1 MSNRFE
7 AEVAV
12 DQLGRLVEERLA
24 GLDLEERLAMLHQYA
39 PALERW
45 RLPPY
50 RTGSEAL
57 HGVAWLGDATVF
69 PQPVGMAATW
79 DPDLLERVGAAVADE
94 LLAKRAADATIST
107 NVWAPVVNPLRHP
120 RWGRNEEGY
129 SEDPHLTAAL
139 ATGYARGLRG
149 ADPDRWRTV
158 PTLKHLLAYN
168 VESDRAVISM
178 QVRPRVLHE
187 YELPAFLGPLSAG
200 VVGAVMPGYNLVNGR
215 PCHLSADLIDAVRAA
230 APEEIAVVSDAGAPS
245 NLVELQRV
253 LPDRPSAWAAALRA
267 GIDSFTDHGT
277 DPTPTIDALRE
288 ASELGLLTE
297 EDVDRAAARLLRTRL
312 RTRDCEAAAPPSI
325 DRAEHH
331 RLALAVARRGVV
343 LLENDGVLPVREEPR
358 SVAVVGPLA
367 DRVLPDWYAGTPT
380 TTVSIVD
387 AVRERWPGA
396 EVRVADGAD
405 RLSLRTSDGRYLC
418 TSADGGVVAAETGLV
433 RAGSYDVTDWGWGLL
448 TVADASSGLLWT
460 LGAQGQ
466 VRAGAPRPHGWVV
479 QESFRTT
486 RHDDGSLGLRHV
498 ASGRWLRVDVAG
510 RLVVADDSEDAT
522 RFWPHV
528 HRCGTAAVSE
538 AAQADLVIC
547 ALGNDPH
554 LLGRET
560 QDRPSIALPPSYRAI
575 WESASASNPAAV
587 LVLVSSYPYGLDRDL
602 DPAAALWSAHSQAQ
616 GSAVV
621 DVISGDVDPSGRLAQ
636 TWWRDDDQAGEL
648 ADYDVI
654 SGRSTFWYSPEPPRY
669 PFGHGLTYGDVR
681 YTRLDVERSADGTVT
696 AHVEVRN
703 DGDRVATEVV
713 QVYTDAVDHRMPF
726 PHRLAGF
733 TRVPLEPGEGARV
746 AIDLP
751 RAMFSVWDTAR
762 EAMTVDPGR
771 YRVSVGPDAV
781 TAALVA
787 ELDLDGE
794 APIPHRLPLRAA
806 AFDRGTGVTLEAEHL
821 TRGIAVGGDG
831 GLLEFDAVDG
841 LGAAVT
847 LRAMR
852 TAAGDARVV
861 VSVADDVGRHVR
873 EAVVPA
879 DAPIG
884 EWIDVAA
891 TGLPEAG
898 VAAVTL
904 ALVGP
909 VRLAELR
916 RAPVATGR

>member
-7 AEVAV
+7 AEVDV
-12 DQLGRLVEERLA
+12 DQPVQHVEELLA
-24 GLDLEERLAMLHQYA
+24 DLDLEERLAMLHQYA
-39 PALERW
+39 PAVERW
-45 RLPPY
+45 QLPPY

-94 LLAKRAADATIST
+94 LLAKRADDATIST

-129 SEDPHLTAAL
+129 SEDPHLVAAL

-149 ADPDRWRTV
+149 SDPDRWRTV

-187 YELPAFLGPLSAG
+187 YELPAFLGPLAAG
-200 VVGAVMPGYNLVNGR
+200 VAGAVMPGYNLVNGR

-230 APEEIAVVSDAGAPS
+230 AAEEIVVVSDAGAPS
-245 NLVELQRV
+245 NLVGLQRV
-253 LPDRPSAWAAALRA
+253 LPDRPTAWATALRA
-267 GIDSFTDHGT
+267 GVDSFTDHDT
-277 DPTPTIDALRE
+277 DATPTVDALRE
-288 ASELGLLTE
+288 ALERGLLTE
-297 EDVDRAAARLLRTRL
+297 DDVDRAAARVLRTRL
-312 RTRDCEAAAPPSI
+312 RTRDAEAARPPSV
-325 DRAEHH
+325 DRSEHH
-331 RLALAVARRGVV
+331 DLAREVAQRGVV
-343 LLENDGVLPVREEPR
+343 LLENDGVLPLREAPS

-380 TTVSIVD
+380 RTVSIVD

-396 EVRVADGAD
+396 EVRIADGSD
-405 RLSLRTSDGRYLC
+405 RLSLRTPDGRYLR
-418 TSADGGVVAAETGLV
+418 TSADGGVVAEAVGLT
-433 RAGSYDVTDWGWGLL
+433 RAGAYDVTDWGWGLL
-448 TVADASSGLLWT
+448 TVADADSTQLWT
-460 LGAQGQ
+460 LGPQGE
-466 VRAGAPRPHGWVV
+466 VRASAPRPHGWVV

-486 RHDDGSLGLRHV
+486 RHDDGSVTVRHV

-510 RLVVADDSEDAT
+510 SLVAATDSEDAT
-522 RFWPHV
+522 RFWPHL
-528 HRCGTAAVSE
+528 RRSGTAAVSE
-538 AAQADLVIC
+538 AARADLVIC

-560 QDRPSIALPPSYRAI
+560 EDRPSIALPPSYRSL
-575 WESASASNPAAV
+575 WEAAAASNPAAV
-587 LVLVSSYPYGLDRDL
+587 LVVVSSYPYGLDIA
-602 DPAAALWSAHSQAQ
+602 PAAALWSAHSQAQ

-621 DVISGDVDPSGRLAQ
+621 DVIAGDVEPSGRLAQ

-654 SGRSTFWYSPEPPRY
+654 AGRSTFWYSPDPPRY

-681 YTRLDVERSADGTVT
+681 YTGLELERATDGAIT

-703 DGDRVATEVV
+703 DGERTATEVV

-733 TRVPLEPGEGARV
+733 ARVPLAPGASARV
-746 AIDLP
+746 AVDLP
-751 RAMFSVWDTAR
+751 RAMFAVWDTAR

-771 YRVSVGPDAV
+771 YRVSAGPDAV
-781 TAALVA
+781 TAAVVA
-787 ELDLDGE
+787 ELELEGE
-794 APIPHRLPLRAA
+794 PPVPHRLPLRAA
-806 AFDRGTGVTLEAEHL
+806 AFDRGTAVTLESEHP
-821 TRGIAVGGDG
+821 TRGTAVGGDG

-841 LGAAVT
+841 LGGLVT

-852 TAAGDARVV
+852 ISAGDARIV
-861 VSVADDVGRHVR
+861 VSVSKESGRHVG
-873 EAVVPA
+873 EVAVPA

-884 EWIDVAA
+884 DWIDVAL
-891 TGLPEAG
+891 TGMPEAG
-898 VAAVTL
+898 VASVTL
-904 ALVGP
+904 GLVGP
-909 VRLAELR
+909 VRLAEIR
-916 RAPVATGR
+916 GGSAAAGR